1 MYVGQLI
8 SLFYWVKLRSI
19 PRHIWLSTGGL
30 QGFKRRSSMGNATVR
45 KEVMKFF
52 EATQILLS
60 VPETDLTT
68 DESLLIAYYVNS
80 LAEPER
86 PWGQFL
92 AFTTD
97 HCRTPSVPTGPSQ
110 QREMSSL

>member
-1 MYVGQLI
+1 
-8 SLFYWVKLRSI
+8 
-19 PRHIWLSTGGL
+19 
-30 QGFKRRSSMGNATVR
+30 MGNITVR

-80 LAEPER
+80 LADPER
-86 PWGQFL
+86 PWGKFL

-97 HCRTPSVPTGPSQ
+97 PSRTQSVSTGTSQQ
-110 QREMSSL
+110 QREMSTP

>member
-1 MYVGQLI
+1 MDN
-8 SLFYWVKLRSI
+8 
-19 PRHIWLSTGGL
+19 T
-30 QGFKRRSSMGNATVR
+30 TVR

-60 VPETDLTT
+60 PDVLETNLTT
-68 DESLLIAYYVNS
+68 DECLLIAYYVNS

-86 PWGQFL
+86 PWGKFL

-97 HCRTPSVPTGPSQ
+97 PSRTQSVSTGTSQQ
-110 QREMSSL
+110 QREMSTP

>member
-1 MYVGQLI
+1 
-8 SLFYWVKLRSI
+8 
-19 PRHIWLSTGGL
+19 
-30 QGFKRRSSMGNATVR
+30 MGNTAVR

-86 PWGQFL
+86 PWGKFL

-97 HCRTPSVPTGPSQ
+97 PSSTQSVSTGTSQQ
-110 QREMSSL
+110 QREMSTP